1 MPTIVLA
8 DDHVMVRQGLR
19 AILEAE
25 PDFTVVGEAGD
36 GLTAVEMCA
45 KLRPTV
51 LVTDIVM
58 PRLSGLDVAALVA
71 KRAPSTRVVV
81 VSMHNSAAYVSQALR
96 NGASAYV
103 LKDAGYSELV
113 RAVRAAAAGKKYL
126 SPPLSEQSIESY
138 LRREKEGAVD
148 VYDTLTAREREV
160 LHLAGEGS
168 TAPQIGERL
177 GISARTAE
185 AHRAHLMQKLGLR
198 TKAELIRYTL
208 RRGLLTPAPDAHGDA

>member
-25 PDFTVVGEAGD
+25 PDINVVGEAND
-36 GLTAVEMCA
+36 GLTAVELCA

-113 RAVRAAAAGKKYL
+113 RAVRAAAAGRKYL

-185 AHRAHLMQKLGLR
+185 AHRAHVMQKLGLR
-198 TKAELIRYTL
+198 TKAELIKYTV
-208 RRGLLTPAPDAHGDA
+208 RRGLLAPAPDAHGDA